1 MHDKDIIEG
10 LINRDE
16 AALSELI
23 DLYGN
28 LIYRASN
35 KVLNN
40 KELSE
45 ECLNIVLMK
54 IWEGIEFYNKDKGL
68 FKNWIYTLSKYTA
81 IDIMR
86 KEEKY
91 IKNNFEIKKDL
102 KENTSVEDI
111 ILTKEIIEN
120 IKRSI
125 KDLNDIDKKIFI
137 DRYENDKKVSDIA
150 KDIGKTP
157 KAISLRIMRI
167 KNKLKRYN

>member
-120 IKRSI
+120 IKISI
-125 KDLNDIDKKIFI
+125 KNLNDIDKKIFI

>member
-120 IKRSI
+120 IKISI

>member
-120 IKRSI
+120 IKISI
-125 KDLNDIDKKIFI
+125 KYLNDIDKKIFI